1 MTKKS
6 KVRRF
11 FAAIRS
17 ILKAL
22 YGALYGFV
30 LYSFKSI
37 NRKVRSKLPVWRM
50 EEETLEHIH
59 LLIKIF
65 KWVILPASILYAFLA
80 FYFLK
85 ENVLDSTLW
94 GMLIFVYSNFV
105 PDLPSIY
112 RKKKAG
118 GKSANLP
125 WYKRYALLLFA
136 PVLIWILFAGVR
148 PQWKTAETFHDFQSL
163 IIYGAFL
170 FALSFLA
177 FANFPISAG
186 NLIKVLS
193 LPIYGVLGYLTH
205 LKVDKIW

>member
-1 MTKKS
+1 
-6 KVRRF
+6 
-11 FAAIRS
+11 
-17 ILKAL
+17 
-22 YGALYGFV
+22 
-30 LYSFKSI
+30 
-37 NRKVRSKLPVWRM
+37 M

-59 LLIKIF
+59 LLIKVF
-65 KWVILPASILYAFLA
+65 KWVILPASLFYIFTA

-94 GMLIFVYSNFV
+94 GMLIFIYSNFV

-112 RKKKAG
+112 RKKKVCE
-118 GKSANLP
+118 KSEDLP

-136 PVLIWILFAGVR
+136 PVLIWVLFAGIR
-148 PQWKTAETFHDFQSL
+148 PRWKTAETFHDFQSL
-163 IIYGAFL
+163 MIYGAFL
-170 FALSFLA
+170 FILSFLA